1 MIRLTNILIVLLVA
15 VSIASCGT
23 TRDLSEVEN
32 GGRGKPEQILS
43 VLDSLSSIKIDNFY
57 SKVSTN
63 YKDSSKNVSFKTS
76 LRIVND
82 SAVSA
87 IITYASIPVVN
98 ALITTD
104 SVKIS
109 NRKDKCYVLQDLA
122 FFRQEFGVD
131 FTFENVEELF
141 LGKPVAYKLGGE
153 YFKEIEN
160 ENTVCSHRKKD
171 IRKNE
176 RKDQREIITYY
187 TLNDS
192 LTNLAKMQIF
202 SPEDST
208 SIEISYLE
216 RELIDGFMV
225 PMHIEVS
232 IQAPLQNIVVDLEYR
247 KSNVNQAGEVHF
259 VIPENY
265 EKCP

>member
-1 MIRLTNILIVLLVA
+1 MIRLTKILIVLLVA
-15 VSIASCGT
+15 GGIASCGT
-23 TRDLSEVEN
+23 TRDVAEAQN
-32 GGRGKPEQILS
+32 GTREKQEKIIS
-43 VLDSLSSIKIDNFY
+43 ALDSLSSIRIDNFY

-63 YKDSSKNVSFKTS
+63 YKDSAKDVSFKTS
-76 LRIVND
+76 LRVVND

-87 IITYASIPVVN
+87 IISYASIPVVN
-98 ALITTD
+98 AIITTD

-109 NRKDKCYVLQDLA
+109 NRRDKCYVLRDLA
-122 FFRQEFGVD
+122 FFREEFGVD

-141 LGKPVAYKLGGE
+141 LGKPVAYKINGE

-176 RKDQREIITYY
+176 RKDQREIVTYY

-192 LTNLAKMQIF
+192 LTNLSKMQIL
-202 SPEDST
+202 SPNDST
-208 SIEISYLE
+208 TIEISYLE
-216 RELIDGFMV
+216 RELIDGFML
-225 PMHIEVS
+225 PARITVS
-232 IQAPLQNIVVDLEYR
+232 IQAPRQNILIDLEYR
-247 KSNVNQAGEVHF
+247 KSYINRPGEVHF

>member
-1 MIRLTNILIVLLVA
+1 MIRLTEILIVLLAA
-15 VSIASCGT
+15 VSIAACGT
-23 TRDLSEVEN
+23 SRDLTDSES
-32 GGRGKPEQILS
+32 GTRRKQEQIIS
-43 VLDSLSSIKIDNFY
+43 ALDSLSSIKIDNFY

-63 YKDSSKNVSFKTS
+63 YQDSSKNVSFKTS
-76 LRIVND
+76 LRVVND

-109 NRKDKCYVLQDLA
+109 NRRDKCYILRDLA
-122 FFRQEFGVD
+122 FFRDEFGID

-141 LGKPVAYKLGGE
+141 LGKPVAYNAEEE
-153 YFKEIEN
+153 YYKVSED
-160 ENTVCSHRKKD
+160 ENTVCSHKKKD

-176 RKDQREIITYY
+176 RKDHREIITYY

-192 LTNLAKMQIF
+192 LTNLAKMQIL

-208 SIEISYLE
+208 MIQILYLE
-216 RELIDGFMV
+216 REFLEGFML
-225 PMHIEVS
+225 PAHIEVS
-232 IQAPLQNIVVDLEYR
+232 IQAPRQNILVDFEYR
-247 KSNVNQAGEVHF
+247 KSHINRPEEVHF

-265 EKCP
+265 EKCE